1 MCEICNEVIK
11 ENYKSTGSDSS
22 FIICKNCLISSHI
35 NYENSELVRS
45 LK

>member
-1 MCEICNEVIK
+1 MCEICNEVIQ
-11 ENYKSTGSDSS
+11 ENYKSKGSFLVCS
-22 FIICKNCLISSHI
+22 NCLISSHI